1 MARSKTEKTGN
12 ERPKLSKA
20 QLRRSL
26 RIFSYI
32 LPFKWYFIASMIVL
46 AVGSL
51 LFLVIMQLPG
61 EALDT
66 VQGKGSYGMTLN
78 QIFSLLAILLV
89 AQAALSFFRVR
100 LQAIVSEKSMAALR
114 EDLFQK
120 VLSLPLGFFEQ
131 RRSGE
136 LISRITSDVTQL
148 QSVFSI
154 TLVEFIR
161 QIIIFIGGTIYILFT
176 VFKLALVSLA
186 TFPLVI
192 VMALFFGRYVRK
204 LTKERQ
210 DQLAQSNVVVEESFQ
225 NIMAVKAYTSE
236 EFESRRYGRSI
247 QETVRISLKTATV
260 RGLFAAFL
268 ITIMFGTLFFIIYR
282 AMIQVQ
288 NGELDAGELLNFV
301 VFTGIIGAAIASLGS
316 FYTEIVAALGASDR
330 IVDILENP
338 DSESSFASMVQEE
351 QSVVKL
357 KQYNQAETQK
367 AGSSIPNLKNAAI
380 RFEDV
385 HFAYPTRP
393 DLPVLKGIDMEIKA
407 GQQVALVGSSG
418 SGKSTIVK
426 LLLRFYEF
434 EQGTI
439 AVDGEDI
446 RQFPLRSW
454 RDQLA
459 LVPQEVLLFGGSI
472 RENIAYGQP
481 DLSEE
486 AIREAARQ
494 ANALEF
500 IDAFPD
506 GLDTLV
512 GDRGIKLSGGQRQRI
527 AIARA
532 ILKDP
537 QVLLLDEATSSLDAE
552 SERLVQDALNKLMAG
567 RTSIVIAHRLSTIRE
582 ADRIYVL
589 ENGAIVETGTHE
601 ELANKA
607 DGTYNMLAKLQFENA
622 DA

>member
-1 MARSKTEKTGN
+1 MARSKTENTDK

-20 QLRRSL
+20 QLKRSV
-26 RIFSYI
+26 RIFSYV
-32 LPFKWYFIASMIVL
+32 LPYKWYFIASMIVL

-66 VQGKGSYGMTLN
+66 VQGKGSYGLTLN
-78 QIFSLLAILLV
+78 QIFTLLAVLLI
-89 AQAALSFFRVR
+89 AQAILSFFRVR

-120 VLSLPLGFFEQ
+120 ILSLPLSFFEQ

-136 LISRITSDVTQL
+136 LISRITSDVTRL

-186 TFPLVI
+186 TLPLVVI
-192 VMALFFGRYVRK
+192 MALFFGRYVRK
-204 LTKERQ
+204 LTKQRQ
-210 DQLAQSNVVVEESFQ
+210 DQLAISNVVVEESFQ

-236 EFESRRYGRSI
+236 DFEKSRYGKSI
-247 QETVRISLKTATV
+247 QETVRISLKTATA

-330 IVDILENP
+330 IVDILA
-338 DSESSFASMVQEE
+338 DQISEEGEE
-351 QSVVKL
+351 SGGEVEKSGGMLEHSTIALNQDRPSTQPHIKNGQI
-357 KQYNQAETQK
+357 QYHN
-367 AGSSIPNLKNAAI
+367 I
-380 RFEDV
+380 

-393 DLPVLKGIDMEIKA
+393 DLPVLKGIDLTIEP
-407 GQQVALVGSSG
+407 GSQVALVGSSG

-434 EQGTI
+434 EEGHITI
-439 AVDGEDI
+439 DGQDI
-446 RQFPLRSW
+446 RQFPLKAW
-454 RDQLA
+454 RDKLA
-459 LVPQEVLLFGGSI
+459 LVPQEVLLFGGTI
-472 RENIAYGQP
+472 RENIAYGRP

-486 AIREAARQ
+486 AIKEAARQ

-500 IDAFPD
+500 IEAFPD
-506 GLDTLV
+506 GLDTMV

-537 QVLLLDEATSSLDAE
+537 QILLLDEATSSLDAE
-552 SERLVQDALNKLMAG
+552 SERLVQDALNKLMKG

-589 ENGAIVETGTHE
+589 ENGVIVESGTHD
-601 ELANKA
+601 ELANKP
-607 DGTYNMLAKLQFENA
+607 DGTYNTLAKLQFENA

>member
-1 MARSKTEKTGN
+1 MARRKTVEPGK
-12 ERPKLSKA
+12 ERPKLSKV
-20 QLRRSL
+20 QLKRSL

-32 LPFKWYFIASMIVL
+32 LPYKWYFIASMIVL

-66 VQGKGSYGMTLN
+66 VQGKGSYGLTLN
-78 QIFSLLAILLV
+78 EIFTVLAILLV
-89 AQAALSFFRVR
+89 AQAVLSFFRVR
-100 LQAIVSEKSMAALR
+100 LQAVVSEKSMAALR

-161 QIIIFIGGTIYILFT
+161 QIIIFIGGTVYILFT

-186 TFPLVI
+186 TLPLVI

-204 LTKERQ
+204 LTKQRQ

-236 EFESRRYGRSI
+236 TFEAKRYGHSI

-268 ITIMFGTLFFIIYR
+268 ITIMFGTLFFIIYK

-330 IVDILENP
+330 IVDILE
-338 DSESSFASMVQEE
+338 DTTSELHSDEEAIGPMSTEKLQASEKIGTISFS
-351 QSVVKL
+351 
-357 KQYNQAETQK
+357 N
-367 AGSSIPNLKNAAI
+367 
-380 RFEDV
+380 V
-385 HFAYPTRP
+385 HFSYPTRP
-393 DLPVLKGIDMEIKA
+393 DLPVLKGIDLNIA
-407 GQQVALVGSSG
+407 PGSQVALVGSSG

-434 EQGTI
+434 EEGKIT
-439 AVDGEDI
+439 VDGHDI
-446 RQFPLRSW
+446 RDFPLRAW
-454 RDQLA
+454 RDKLA
-459 LVPQEVLLFGGSI
+459 LVPQEVLLFGGTI
-472 RENIAYGQP
+472 RENIAYGRP
-481 DLSEE
+481 DLSDE
-486 AIREAARQ
+486 AIREAAEQ

-500 IDAFPD
+500 INTFPD

-537 QVLLLDEATSSLDAE
+537 QILLLDEATSSLDAE
-552 SERLVQDALNKLMAG
+552 SERLVQDALNKLMKG
-567 RTSIVIAHRLSTIRE
+567 RTSIVIAHRLSTIRD

-589 ENGAIVETGTHE
+589 EKGQIVEAGTHE
-601 ELANKA
+601 ELSNLP
-607 DGTYNMLAKLQFENA
+607 DGTYNTLAKLQFENA
-622 DA
+622 DV

>member
-1 MARSKTEKTGN
+1 
-12 ERPKLSKA
+12 
-20 QLRRSL
+20 
-26 RIFSYI
+26 
-32 LPFKWYFIASMIVL
+32 MIVL

-89 AQAALSFFRVR
+89 AQAVLSFFRVR

-154 TLVEFIR
+154 TLAEFIR

-236 EFESRRYGRSI
+236 EFESHRYGRSI

-316 FYTEIVAALGASDR
+316 FY
-330 IVDILENP
+330 
-338 DSESSFASMVQEE
+338 
-351 QSVVKL
+351 
-357 KQYNQAETQK
+357 
-367 AGSSIPNLKNAAI
+367 
-380 RFEDV
+380 
-385 HFAYPTRP
+385 
-393 DLPVLKGIDMEIKA
+393 
-407 GQQVALVGSSG
+407 
-418 SGKSTIVK
+418 
-426 LLLRFYEF
+426 
-434 EQGTI
+434 
-439 AVDGEDI
+439 
-446 RQFPLRSW
+446 
-454 RDQLA
+454 
-459 LVPQEVLLFGGSI
+459 
-472 RENIAYGQP
+472 
-481 DLSEE
+481 
-486 AIREAARQ
+486 
-494 ANALEF
+494 
-500 IDAFPD
+500 
-506 GLDTLV
+506 
-512 GDRGIKLSGGQRQRI
+512 
-527 AIARA
+527 
-532 ILKDP
+532 
-537 QVLLLDEATSSLDAE
+537 
-552 SERLVQDALNKLMAG
+552 
-567 RTSIVIAHRLSTIRE
+567 
-582 ADRIYVL
+582 
-589 ENGAIVETGTHE
+589 
-601 ELANKA
+601 
-607 DGTYNMLAKLQFENA
+607 
-622 DA
+622 